1 MDAGRLEGLI
11 PLAAGVGAYLLYYGI
26 IPVKDL
32 EGLRRKFGTVIQIA
46 APICV
51 AYGLLRLLGVV
62 GG

>member
-11 PLAAGVGAYLLYYGI
+11 PLAGGVGAYLLYYGI
-26 IPVKDL
+26 IPVKNLD
-32 EGLRRKFGTVIQIA
+32 ELRRRFGTVIQIA

-51 AYGLLRLLGVV
+51 AYGLLRVLGVV